1 MGACLDYAFNENWV
15 QIEKIK
21 KAKVAK
27 SVRQIDSSQIHKS
40 VSEIPCKI
48 DYENPSFPFVQPFA

>member
-1 MGACLDYAFNENWV
+1 M

-21 KAKVAK
+21 KTKVAK
-27 SVRQIDSSQIHKS
+27 SVRQIDSSQIYKS

-48 DYENPSFPFVQPFA
+48 DYENPSFPFVQSFA